1 MLANQIQSDT
11 IRSKQL
17 SEAARTTRKQ
27 WPSNEKNR
35 RSSKKR
41 QEARCIIS
49 IVDTR
54 RLNKAPFS
62 VSFIVFEVT
71 GLTNYN
77 PQSWCKW
84 LLKTRPLLRLCLAT
98 RFALIVEWKI
108 PSGQVLALAMCFAWN
123 AAVCIGKYF
132 TSLSRPYPKRGRM

>member
-1 MLANQIQSDT
+1 VKL
-11 IRSKQL
+11 R
-17 SEAARTTRKQ
+17 ER
-27 WPSNEKNR
+27 PESNDPVMRKNR

-77 PQSWCKW
+77 PQSWCK
-84 LLKTRPLLRLCLAT
+84 
-98 RFALIVEWKI
+98 
-108 PSGQVLALAMCFAWN
+108 
-123 AAVCIGKYF
+123 
-132 TSLSRPYPKRGRM
+132 